1 MLRPAHTRTLL
12 DVLSLPTAPFVEG
25 RVHVYV
31 EDFCRKLP
39 GVTAACD
46 RAGNILM
53 RYRGDSRRVR
63 RPVCLTAHTDHPGFV
78 AERMIAPGRLRA
90 TWRGG
95 VRPAY
100 FRGARLRFFVGN
112 EWVCGRVRSVR
123 PGGRGTARRVET
135 ADIDIRRPVPT
146 GAIGMWDLP
155 DARIRNRRVYARA
168 CDDLVGVAAML
179 CCLETL
185 SRRKARTEAYFLFTR
200 AEEVGFVGAIAAC
213 RERTIPDRCLVVAV
227 ETSSQLRDAR
237 MGDGP
242 ILRVGDKATTYFSA
256 ATSHC
261 QAIAD
266 AVVKRDRTFAYQ
278 RKLMDGGT
286 CESTVYCQ
294 FGYEATGLC
303 VALGNYHNMNL
314 RTGRIDAEYVDLA
327 DFANLVKWFV
337 ALTTTRN
344 PYTGSHVA
352 LRARLRKIE
361 REHAVLLRK
370 TRRVVIRAADRS

>member
-1 MLRPAHTRTLL
+1 M
-12 DVLSLPTAPFVEG
+12 PTAPFVEG
-25 RVHVYV
+25 RVHAYI
-31 EDFCRKLP
+31 EDFCRKLRR
-39 GVTAACD
+39 VTAAHD

-53 RYRGDSRRVR
+53 RYRGDSRRIR
-63 RPVCLTAHTDHPGFV
+63 RPVCLSAHTDHPGFV

-95 VRPAY
+95 VRPVY
-100 FRGARLRFFVGN
+100 FRGARVRFLVGN
-112 EWVCGRVRSVR
+112 EWVRGRVRSVR
-123 PGGRGTARRVET
+123 TGGRGATRRVET
-135 ADIDIRRPVPT
+135 ADVDVRRPVPA

-155 DARIRNRRVYARA
+155 DARIRNGRVYARG
-168 CDDLVGVAAML
+168 CDDLAGVAAML

-200 AEEVGFVGAIAAC
+200 AEEVGFVGAMAAC
-213 RERTIPDRCLVVAV
+213 RQRTVPERCLVVTV

-256 ATSHC
+256 ATSYC

-266 AVVKRDRTFAYQ
+266 AVGKRDRTFAYQ

-303 VALGNYHNMNL
+303 LALGNYHNMNL
-314 RTGRIDAEYVDLA
+314 RTGRIGAEYVDLA

-337 ALTTTRN
+337 ALTTTRD
-344 PYTGSHVA
+344 PYTGTHTA
-352 LRARLRKIE
+352 LRTRLRKIE
-361 REHAVLLRK
+361 REHATLLRK
-370 TRRVVIRAADRS
+370 TRNAVVPAADRS